1 MRRSLSLFVT
11 GMLGIS
17 SIYAADQVPVKMIS
31 ENGVKEM
38 QAASVVPV
46 DLNVVKEPSLKSSLA
61 KVRINNNEAQKKATM
76 TVVRS
81 AMATS
86 AIATK
91 AANAALPVGIVGNK
105 QFAGKE
111 YFENKNL
118 VWDGTIE
125 ADAADETKI
134 WIADMFFKGMLESA
148 VKFYGIVDA
157 ATKTITV
164 PGGQILAYT
173 QQNEPVVLYGM
184 ASDRSQAIGTGKN
197 FVFTFNND
205 GKITIPYYIGTNVG
219 EVSDGWYDLYNPGMT
234 VTDLTKVPPVA
245 VYSTPQGMLFQGWL
259 TDWNYFYST
268 YAYSPILENNE
279 FVNTSTTPSAKFDWK
294 LDEVISSSATGGDVL
309 QTTHPTTNNL
319 VFNSTPKTYRM
330 PQLTAQMNGKD
341 SVYCV
346 GTPLE
351 QGYSYY
357 ILSGDSYSKYE
368 DQNGEFVQTDISG
381 FTTAN
386 PQNDAAYYRI
396 GNPDINGMTPYLYGT
411 GISSNGAQQAVI
423 SRYEKPLSTLYFEG
437 VDFFLGVFSAPAQ
450 TPFTCYIVRIEE
462 TGDKFKRLDT
472 IATSVIHTEDV
483 TMLGQGKLATMSF
496 TDFTVM
502 TDMGLPAA
510 VSYLELDDPFII
522 ELTGFQVPK
531 CELAVMS
538 ERNNSPT
545 SFNRSYFVINE
556 EDGAS
561 TYQYLEPLAM
571 LVNLRNAA
579 YGYLLTENEDPTIR
593 LDNQGSSISMKLY
606 PYYLGIW
613 ADNEDDIP
621 EWLSLSVDESANQ
634 ADGSL
639 SIHVSATPLPANVE
653 GRRFDIEMKT
663 WGGKVTVPVVQGV
676 VSGISQIEAINSKA
690 VIVGDQIEL
699 TYQNMQSVTVSD
711 VNGKTCASYTLS
723 PSGKMLIP
731 AESLTAGVYMLQ
743 LKGETTEVIRIVK

>member
-17 SIYAADQVPVKMIS
+17 SMYAVDQVPVKKIS

-46 DLNVVKEPSLKSSLA
+46 DLDVIKEQRFKSSLA
-61 KVRINNNEAQKKATM
+61 KVRVNDDGTQKKATM

-81 AMATS
+81 ATATS

-91 AANAALPVGIVGNK
+91 AVSAALPAGIVGNK

-111 YFENKNL
+111 YFDKKNL
-118 VWDGTIE
+118 VWDGFIE

-134 WIADMFFKGMLESA
+134 WIGDMFFKGELESP

-157 ATKTITV
+157 AKKTITV
-164 PGGQILAYT
+164 PAGQILAYT
-173 QQNEPVVLYGM
+173 QENQPVVLYGM
-184 ASDRSQAIGTGKN
+184 TSDLKQAIGTGKN
-197 FVFTFNND
+197 FVFTFDNE
-205 GKITIPYYIGTNVG
+205 GKITVPYYLGTNVG
-219 EVSDGWYDLYNPGMT
+219 QVSNGWYDLFNPGMT

-245 VYSTPQGMLFQGWL
+245 VYSTPQGMLFQGWI

-268 YAYSPILENNE
+268 YAYSPILENNV
-279 FVNTSTTPSAKFDWK
+279 FANTSTTPSAKFDWK
-294 LDEVISSSATGGDVL
+294 LDEVTSSSSTGDVL
-309 QTTHPTTNNL
+309 QTTHPTTKDL

-368 DQNGEFVQTDISG
+368 EQNGEVVQTKISG

-396 GNPDINGMTPYLYGT
+396 GNADVNGMTPYLYGT

-450 TPFTCYIVRIEE
+450 TQFTCYIVRIEE

-510 VSYLELDDPFII
+510 VSYLELDDPFIV

-556 EDGAS
+556 EDGPN
-561 TYQYLEPLAM
+561 TYQYLEALAM

-579 YGYLLTENEDPTIR
+579 YAYLIPENEDPTIR

-606 PYYLGIW
+606 PYYLSIW

-621 EWLSLSVDESANQ
+621 EWLSLSVDENANQ
-634 ADGSL
+634 TDGSL

-653 GRRFDIEMKT
+653 GRRFDLEMKT
-663 WGGKVTVPVVQGV
+663 WGGKVTVPVVQGI
-676 VSGISQIEAINSKA
+676 VSGISEVAAISSKA
-690 VIVGDQIEL
+690 VMVGDQIEL
-699 TYQNMQSVTVSD
+699 TYQNMQSVTVTD
-711 VNGKTCASYTLS
+711 VNGKIYATYPLAA
-723 PSGKMLIP
+723 SGKTLIP
-731 AESLTAGVYMLQ
+731 AAELTKGVYMLQ